1 MRSHISMTKRLSL
14 VLVLL
19 MFSSAHLRGQQWTDP
34 LLYYPR
40 FEDCSSESREAL
52 PNCFT
57 QHINL
62 LMQEASKSWGIANS
76 SKGQVSVLFEVD
88 KSGEFVL
95 RYIDSPSEP
104 IRAQV
109 REFFTALPVIE
120 PANYNGRT
128 IYMQFKLHFSLSDLS
143 NLDLTTQIEQIA
155 QTDLETIQLNA
166 NRSQGQ
172 GTEIKS
178 FARPKANEY
187 GAVVQD
193 KYQGQGYQSDVLIPL
208 SHRRY
213 DEFEA
218 AMNQIGSNNHTAQK
232 PYRFS
237 EVQAYC
243 DIKAADSSLKK
254 TTKNLVW
261 T

>member
-62 LMQEASKSWGIANS
+62 LMQEASKSWGIENS

-95 RYIDSPSEP
+95 RYISIALRNQFALRYASFLPLCPLLSQQTIMVEP
-104 IRAQV
+104 FICSSSCI
-109 REFFTALPVIE
+109 FLSVI
-120 PANYNGRT
+120 
-128 IYMQFKLHFSLSDLS
+128 
-143 NLDLTTQIEQIA
+143 
-155 QTDLETIQLNA
+155 
-166 NRSQGQ
+166 
-172 GTEIKS
+172 
-178 FARPKANEY
+178 
-187 GAVVQD
+187 
-193 KYQGQGYQSDVLIPL
+193 
-208 SHRRY
+208 
-213 DEFEA
+213 
-218 AMNQIGSNNHTAQK
+218 
-232 PYRFS
+232 
-237 EVQAYC
+237 
-243 DIKAADSSLKK
+243 
-254 TTKNLVW
+254 
-261 T
+261 